1 MGGGTGRGGAWVLA
15 AMVFAVGMTFIDQTI
30 VSIAIPDLEQNLDLS
45 ETGVQWVVN
54 AYLLALSATF
64 ALGGRLAD
72 TMGSRRMV
80 TIGVA
85 TFAIASALCG
95 LTPATS
101 YAEAWIVV
109 FRAIQGV
116 GAAMMIPAALALVIG
131 SFEVRKRGQAVAV
144 FVGSTGALT
153 AIGPLAGGYRSTI
166 AVRAN
171 IGSMLP

>member
-45 ETGVQWVVN
+45 ETGVQWGVK
-54 AYLLALSATF
+54 AYLLGLSDTF

-131 SFEVRKRGQAVAV
+131 SFEVRKRGQDPGAPSSHS
-144 FVGSTGALT
+144 STHQGASL
-153 AIGPLAGGYRSTI
+153 LWLGGGFSGRDRPGAT
-166 AVRAN
+166 V
-171 IGSMLP
+171 